1 MRHLIA
7 VMLFCLLLPTVTLCQ
22 DVRIFRNS
30 TLSYSELAGILN
42 VPQWD
47 TIVFEDVTFRDDR
60 EGQIWQDSLW
70 GNFMTAEPI
79 SLGKLNSLQFTGC
92 SFSTNILFEGEIEG
106 EMSFEDCKGPQALI
120 LRDCNITGL
129 WISNSDVEIIRVH
142 HSAFKDLIIDT
153 DNHQTTVGV
162 TKTTVQDGILEIT
175 ANRVRVEESRFFLA
189 KESLIESPGE
199 GNPWTYLEN
208 CVFESADSVFM
219 TFEQTGGQIQLLRST
234 FNGGVALVGDGDRIT
249 WNLVDNNFGSTISI
263 DLMAEIGPASYLG
276 FAEVYRQRPLGFRY
290 TTKEEQE
297 IFFDGSGDQIGDDRR
312 YSMLLRLHKMFH
324 DFYLKGGDIQTA
336 NFLYTRI
343 KDLETRHLQHRNR
356 QSPSF
361 DLSIRIGLNKLLKFY
376 TRYGTDP
383 ARAIIISIWVIFG
396 FGLFYLF
403 FPSSWDVTS
412 KSKLLRD
419 FSNLK
424 NVSSGRYRTFIG
436 LLTSATIAFL
446 NAITLSLNSF
456 VTLGFGEI
464 PTRGVARY
472 VTIAEGFLGW
482 FLLTLFSVA
491 LISQSS
497 F

>member
-1 MRHLIA
+1 VA
-7 VMLFCLLLPTVTLCQ
+7 DCQ
-22 DVRIFRNS
+22 DVKVFRNI
-30 TLSYSELAGILN
+30 TLSYSELGSILSA
-42 VPQWD
+42 PKWD
-47 TIVFEDVTFRDDR
+47 TVVFDEVTFRDDR
-60 EGQIWQDSLW
+60 EGQIWQDTLW
-70 GNFMTAEPI
+70 GDFMTAPPI
-79 SLGKLNSLQFTGC
+79 FVGKIKSLQFTDC
-92 SFSTNILFEGEIEG
+92 SFSTNILFEGDING
-106 EMSFEDCKGPQALI
+106 DVGFEDTKGPQALI
-120 LRDCNITGL
+120 LRRCNIRGL
-129 WISNSDVEIIRVH
+129 WISNSDFEIVRIH
-142 HSAFKDLIIDT
+142 DSGFTDLIINA
-153 DNHQTTVGV
+153 DNQETTVGV
-162 TKTTVQDGILEIT
+162 TKTTVQAGTLDII
-175 ANRVRVEESRFFLA
+175 ANRVRVEHSQFDLA
-189 KESLIESPGE
+189 KESAIESPGQ
-199 GNPWTYLEN
+199 GNAWTYLEN
-208 CVFESADSVFM
+208 SHFESADSVFM
-219 TFEQTGGQIQLLRST
+219 RFEQTGGQIQLLRST
-234 FNGGVALVGDGDRIT
+234 FYGNVELVGNGDRIT
-249 WNLVDNNFGSTISI
+249 WNLVDNYFGGIISI

-276 FAEVYRQRPLGFRY
+276 FAEVYRQKPLGFRY
-290 TTKEEQE
+290 TNLQQQE
-297 IFFDGSGDQIGDDRR
+297 VFFDGRGNQIGDARR

-336 NFLYTRI
+336 NFLYVRI

-383 ARAIIISIWVIFG
+383 ARAIIISIWVIIG
-396 FGLFYLF
+396 FGVFYLF
-403 FPSSWDVTS
+403 FPSSWDLTS

-424 NVSSGRYRTFIG
+424 NVSTGRYRTFIG
-436 LLTSATIAFL
+436 LVSSATIALL
-446 NAITLSLNSF
+446 NAMTLSLNSF